1 MENQIIPFEN
11 KSIRSVWHDEQL
23 YFSINDIIRALV
35 ETDNPR
41 QYWTKIKKNL
51 LKESQLQPF
60 WLQLKLTSIDNKN
73 YKTDCANT
81 EGVFRIIMSVPSPKA
96 EPLKLWLAE
105 QGKRT
110 IDELNDPELLTER
123 QAEYYKLKGYSDKWI
138 KERLQSI
145 KTRNELTDEWKQR
158 GITEQGDY
166 SYLTATIAQHT
177 FGLKPSEHKDLKGIE
192 PGDNLRDNMTT
203 IELLFSAL
211 GEEAT
216 RQIAIR
222 DDAQGYHENYEAA
235 VKGGQGASDAIN
247 NFEKSTGLK
256 VVSAKNFKSL
266 KEGKSDKQIDTTD

>member
-11 KSIRSVWHDEQL
+11 KGIRKAWHNEQW
-23 YFSINDIIRALV
+23 YFSIVDIIEVLT
-35 ETDNPR
+35 ETNNPNR
-41 QYWTKIKKNL
+41 YWTDLKRKIQ
-51 LKESQLQPF
+51 KESQSYDF
-60 WLQLKLTSIDNKN
+60 IVSLKLSGKDGRKRL
-73 YKTDCANT
+73 TDCANT
-81 EGVFRIIMSVPSPKA
+81 QGILRIIMSVPSPKA
-96 EPLKLWLAE
+96 EPLKQWLAE

-222 DDAQGYHENYEAA
+222 DNAQGYHENYEAA

-247 NFEKSTGLK
+247 NFEKSTSLK
-256 VVSAKNFKSL
+256 VVSTKNFKSL